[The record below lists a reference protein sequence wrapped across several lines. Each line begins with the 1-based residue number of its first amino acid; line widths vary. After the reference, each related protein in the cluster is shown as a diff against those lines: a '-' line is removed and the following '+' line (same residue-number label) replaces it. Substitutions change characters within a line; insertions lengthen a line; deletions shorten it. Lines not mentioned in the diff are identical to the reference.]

1 MWYPRCMHTSTDL
14 ESLITQPEAER
25 QLHQTSVHATTAT
38 WTRDSYKEILLLSSS
53 KVLGWQPSHWY
64 YMLSTPVQT
73 QALINLTQV
82 HHKSHKSR
90 VLKFRLE
97 HWTSSHHDP
106 PPPPKK
112 HTHQALAIGATS
124 RENFNST
131 LRTQWTQ
138 DLSEIFSQTQR
149 MMGCILTK
157 APYPHQLLQKDVSSR
172 MPSLHQS
179 HTPVATNPR
188 ARLHGAKSRIQRRNQ
203 GLRNAPVV
211 RQIYIKKEG
220 PTYWALTEH
229 DRQLHQVD
237 QELRLE
243 SETDA
248 CGLPERGESR
258 LSALT

>member
-14 ESLITQPEAER
+14 ESLITQPEAKR

-38 WTRDSYKEILLLSSS
+38 WTRDSYREILLLSSS

-64 YMLSTPVQT
+64 YMLATPVQT

-90 VLKFRLE
+90 VLKFRLQNTE
-97 HWTSSHHDP
+97 LPHITTHHHHHQ
-106 PPPPKK
+106 KT
-112 HTHQALAIGATS
+112 HTQQALAIGATS
-124 RENFNST
+124 RENFKST

-157 APYPHQLLQKDVSSR
+157 APNPHQLLQKDVSSR

-188 ARLHGAKSRIQRRNQ
+188 ARSRGQITRNQ

-211 RQIYIKKEG
+211 RQIYIKKKKGRRIERWAVDRTWP
-220 PTYWALTEH
+220 PTSSGGSRVE
-229 DRQLHQVD
+229 V
-237 QELRLE
+237 
-243 SETDA
+243 
-248 CGLPERGESR
+248 PERGESR